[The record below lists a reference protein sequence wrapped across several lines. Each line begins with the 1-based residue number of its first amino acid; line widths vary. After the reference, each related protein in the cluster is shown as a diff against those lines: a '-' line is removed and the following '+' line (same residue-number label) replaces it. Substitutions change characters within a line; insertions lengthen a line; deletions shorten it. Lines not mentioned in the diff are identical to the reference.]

1 MLSEKMPQEDYQ
13 FVIEQLIPAFDSE
26 DFELALSHMTDGEHP
41 SVRLLVK
48 MELKRIMA
56 PCKRRIDLRGRVQGD
71 CREYIMDGFSH
82 WLDDVAFNTYHKSIH
97 KYGRYTVG
105 VWEELVNTRNNFRV
119 MHAQNKFA
127 PSTTVTKEDKS
138 FDVNFIRFGHY
149 LTRKE
154 NRLQISTQ
162 VEITLPKQQEIHG
175 ISSDLSPSGAKI
187 KVPTAFDYGLGQI
200 ILISFP
206 ALSEEIRISE
216 LNQKHEYRIIGIDDC
231 PSSDSFKWLRVKLE
245 TEPTIIQKA
254 IDLKLKGTRRKA
266 RHDNQDKILAT
277 RTKGY
282 EYSYLKNSTHL
293 PLFFSGNELKY
304 VMLSDNNQ
312 ELWHYWHDEK
322 NQPVLK
328 QLLNEERMS
337 NLTKPGLQYSRTF
350 IYCFYHEFKN
360 RKLFYSMTP
369 PEASYEERQLFWHFG
384 AKRDS
389 WKVLKLSV
397 HELDRSDIEH
407 LQSVAPEMDDK
418 EKSITHMGIIQEISL
433 PETKDDFLVGTSF
446 NSATKELE
454 KYRHPFASKCNA
466 KALILNLKSH
476 RCEPRFFYDTP
487 IVISHPDFGS
497 IEANTIDFSARGLN
511 IQTQLPVPINYN
523 QEVKVSFTQFQ
534 KQHKNAA
541 LTQIPYTIKRL
552 SPDSKNVQ
560 LLNSVSDRESKT
572 EEFLQRLIRHNLNKL
587 THEFENYPSAEFVE
601 SLNKLI
607 LSKLDSVPFFIE
619 KNGYR
624 ILPRAIAGNF
634 PLPPIYK
641 LFRKRN
647 SDSAFTVENIFN
659 IKNKHLISDSL
670 KKCAPSEPCLH
681 EVYVAVSV
689 MNDQVTA
696 IKSKLLS
703 DFDSIQERVQFIQ
716 IAKDIGEFFALRIS
730 ISAIQSPPT
739 ALIEKELGKLA
750 QGSMHHAVSVENE
763 FISLVGCGEIYDI
776 TDEVLIRLEQS

>member
-13 FVIEQLIPAFDSE
+13 FIIEQLIPAFGSD
-26 DFELALSHMTDGEHP
+26 DFELTLSHMTDGEHP

-48 MELKRIMA
+48 MELKRLMA

-71 CREYIMDGFSH
+71 CREYVMDGFSH
-82 WLDDVAFNTYHKSIH
+82 WLDDVAFNTYHKSIN
-97 KYGRYTVG
+97 KYGSYTVG
-105 VWEELVNTRNNFRV
+105 VWEDLVNTRNNFRV

-127 PSTTVTKEDKS
+127 PTKAPKEDKS

-162 VEITLPKQQEIHG
+162 VEITLPKKQEIHG

-200 ILISFP
+200 VEISFP
-206 ALSEEIRISE
+206 ALSKETGLAA
-216 LNQKHEYRIIGIDDC
+216 LNHKLEYRIIGIDDC
-231 PSSDSFKWLRVKLE
+231 NQSDSFKWLRIKLE
-245 TEPTIIQKA
+245 SDPEIIHQA
-254 IDLKLKGTRRKA
+254 IDIKLKGTRRKA

-277 RTKGY
+277 RTKAY

-293 PLFFSGNELKY
+293 PLFFAGNEMKY
-304 VMLSDNNQ
+304 AMLSDNNQ

-337 NLTKPGLQYSRTF
+337 NLTKPGLQFSRTF
-350 IYCFYHEFKN
+350 IYCFYHEFKK
-360 RKLFYSMTP
+360 RKLFYSMAT

-384 AKRDS
+384 AKRDN

-397 HELDRSDIEH
+397 YELNSSDIEH
-407 LQSVAPEMDDK
+407 LQSVAPEMDDD
-418 EKSITHMGIIQEISL
+418 EKHLTHMGIIQEISL
-433 PETKDDFLVGTSF
+433 PETQEDFLAGTSF
-446 NSATKELE
+446 GSATKELE
-454 KYRHPFASKCNA
+454 KYRHPFSDKCKA

-487 IVISHPDFGS
+487 IMISHPDFGT
-497 IEANTIDFSARGLN
+497 IEANSIDFSARGLN
-511 IQTQLPVPINYN
+511 IQTQKPVPLHYN
-523 QEVKVSFTQFQ
+523 QEVKISFPQFQ
-534 KQHKNAA
+534 KQHKSVA
-541 LTQIPYTIKRL
+541 LTSIPYTIKRL
-552 SPDSKNVQ
+552 SPDSMNVQ
-560 LLNSVSDRESKT
+560 LINSISDRESKT
-572 EEFLQRLIRHNLNKL
+572 EAFLQRLIKHNLNKL
-587 THEFENYPSAEFVE
+587 THDYENYPSVEFVE
-601 SLNKLI
+601 SLNKMI

-634 PLPPIYK
+634 PLMPIYK
-641 LFRKRN
+641 LFKKRC
-647 SDSAFTVENIFN
+647 SDNIFTAEHIFN
-659 IKNKHLISDSL
+659 SKNKHLISDSL
-670 KKCAPSEPCLH
+670 KKCAPSKPCLT
-681 EVYVAVSV
+681 EMYVAVSI
-689 MNDQVTA
+689 MDDQVTA
-696 IKSKLLS
+696 IKAKLLS
-703 DFDSIQERVQFIQ
+703 DFDSIEERVQFIQ
-716 IAKDIGEFFALRIS
+716 IAKDVGEFFALRIS
-730 ISAIQSPPT
+730 ISTIQSAAT
-739 ALIEKELGKLA
+739 ALIEKEINELA

-763 FISLVGCGEIYDI
+763 FTSLVGSGEIYDI